1 MPLRD
6 LLDPSLS
13 GGESKYQFRRRIRNI
28 VDTYRDARADLQS
41 RGINEAAPPARL
53 VEDRLAEEERL
64 NKVDAKDVSNV
75 QGEEKLVLYPTY
87 AARPYGHHLHIHPPG
102 TQHCTSD
109 VPEMLTIVELD
120 VHVHGHVS
128 IPHAPGTPLSRKD
141 RILLSVARQISGL
154 PPLSS
159 TNAPGPVKKKSL
171 DIIRKMSGRSSGSSG
186 SGTVTPSIP
195 SPTAEKPDPLRSTA
209 RPGSMTG
216 EQLVDEPDLIN
227 LDSPNGS
234 NGGLSRTSSSE
245 KFTLNHA
252 PTFPSVVIDKT
263 KPTRVNTI
271 DSAVK
276 NPKSTSVKPESAW
289 KNSHIFP
296 QLDLETCHAN
306 LTSRLAPFIAR
317 SVSNQRVTVKVFAP
331 MHVDPT
337 TSIIAERD
345 FRTNEY
351 GHFAGRLRVR
361 SHYFPPPES
370 WNVEAALHPPRGSA
384 AHGIVRREVTFIS
397 DHGVSLISDIDDTV
411 KNTAILSGARELFRN
426 TFVRDLSSM
435 SIEGVREWYGK
446 MVRMGAQVHY
456 VSNSPYQCW
465 PIIQS
470 FIDTVGLPMGGSVH
484 LKQYSG
490 MISGIMENAADKKR
504 AGVENIIRVL
514 PLTLL
519 LILGFSVPQV
529 CFDRGFR
536 RAGFGVVH

>member
-1 MPLRD
+1 MN
-6 LLDPSLS
+6 
-13 GGESKYQFRRRIRNI
+13 GGESKYQFRRRIRTI
-28 VDTYRDARADLQS
+28 VDTYRDARANLQS
-41 RGINEAAPPARL
+41 RGISEAAPPARL

-87 AARPYGHHLHIHPPG
+87 AARPYGHHLHIHAPG

-109 VPEMLTIVELD
+109 VPEMLIIVELD

-128 IPHAPGTPLSRKD
+128 IPHAPGALLSRKD

-171 DIIRKMSGRSSGSSG
+171 DIIRKMSGRSSGSGG

-195 SPTAEKPDPLRSTA
+195 SPTAEKPDPLQSTA

-227 LDSPNGS
+227 LDTPTGS
-234 NGGLSRTSSSE
+234 DGGLSRTSSSE

-263 KPTRVNTI
+263 TPARANTI
-271 DSAVK
+271 DSPI
-276 NPKSTSVKPESAW
+276 NPKSTALKPESTW

-306 LTSRLAPFIAR
+306 LMGRLAPFIAR

-331 MHVDPT
+331 VHLDPT

-361 SHYFPPPES
+361 SHYIPPPES
-370 WNVEAALHPPRGSA
+370 WSVEASLLPPRGSA
-384 AHGIVRREVTFIS
+384 HGSVRREVTFIS
-397 DHGVSLISDIDDTV
+397 DYGVSLISDIDDTV

-435 SIEGVREWYGK
+435 SIDGVREWYEK

-470 FIDTVGLPMGGSVH
+470 FMDMVGLPMGGSVH

-504 AGVENIIRVL
+504 AGVENIIRVSL
-514 PLTLL
+514 LTLL
-519 LILGFSVPQV
+519 LILGFSAPQV
-529 CFDRGFR
+529 CSDRGFR
-536 RAGFGVVH
+536 RAGFRVVH